1 MIPPFSAAFSP
12 LPAESGRK
20 GAGFCKS
27 IGIEPDEPQE
37 HQNELELTQLRLEHE
52 RQDNER
58 KDRLIVILGSLALIF
73 GGRCIVMDINSHA
86 VGFYRGTWDT
96 PAIVSMTVMAAVAAG
111 IAGLIIYNF
120 RQKRR
125 RKK

>member
-1 MIPPFSAAFSP
+1 
-12 LPAESGRK
+12 
-20 GAGFCKS
+20 
-27 IGIEPDEPQE
+27 
-37 HQNELELTQLRLEHE
+37 
-52 RQDNER
+52 
-58 KDRLIVILGSLALIF
+58 
-73 GGRCIVMDINSHA
+73 MDINSHA

-125 RKK
+125 RGK